1 MVHEEKEK
9 DPNFDVSGVLAKLQV
24 SRSGY
29 YAWLHRIKSRQQIR
43 KEEVQQRIVEIY
55 NENHKIYEAP
65 KITVLLNR
73 EGCQISQRT
82 VSVYMKEIGIKAIW
96 IKPWTRTTLNSDFST
111 KLKNIL
117 KREFNPTEPNAVC
130 CTDITYIWTLSD
142 GFVYLTSVMDLYS
155 RKIIAWVL
163 TKTMEAEEVLR
174 CIRIAIQRRK
184 TDKPVV
190 VHSDRGSQYVS
201 RLYRILMKNM
211 RCSYSAKGTPWDN
224 ACIESFHSIIKREW
238 LDRKVIFDYDHAYEL
253 CFEYIETFYNTVR
266 IHSHCGYESP
276 NEYEKN
282 WESDK
287 H

>member
-1 MVHEEKEK
+1 M
-9 DPNFDVSGVLAKLQV
+9 LAKLQV

-55 NENHKIYEAP
+55 NENHKIYGAP

-111 KLKNIL
+111 KLENIL
-117 KREFNPTEPNAVC
+117 KREFNPTEPNAVW

-190 VHSDRGSQYVS
+190 VHSDGGSQYVS

>member
-1 MVHEEKEK
+1 MVLEEKVP
-9 DPNFDVSGVLAKLQV
+9 DFDVSGVLAKLQV

-55 NENHKIYEAP
+55 NENHKIYGSP

-73 EGCQISQRT
+73 EGYQISQRT
-82 VSVYMKEIGIKAIW
+82 VSIYMKEIGIKAIW

-111 KLKNIL
+111 KLENIL
-117 KREFNPTEPNAVC
+117 KREFNPTEPNAVW

-142 GFVYLTSVMDLYS
+142 SFVYLTSVMDLYS

-163 TKTMEAEEVLR
+163 RKTMEAEEVLH

-190 VHSDRGSQYVS
+190 VHSDRGSPGIMHVS
-201 RLYRILMKNM
+201 NHFIRSSN
-211 RCSYSAKGTPWDN
+211 GNDW
-224 ACIESFHSIIKREW
+224 IEK
-238 LDRKVIFDYDHAYEL
+238 
-253 CFEYIETFYNTVR
+253 
-266 IHSHCGYESP
+266 
-276 NEYEKN
+276 
-282 WESDK
+282 
-287 H
+287 